1 MIDPSIKGQELD
13 SVSFP
18 IDRSKLVELAR
29 AFHDDDATW
38 YDLAAAS
45 DAGFSELP
53 VPPTVSALVDHWRPG
68 GALSTATAIGAD
80 LARILHGEA
89 SWEYHAPVRVGDELT
104 ATSSVSDVVTREGKR
119 GGTMTMVMIE
129 TRFTRTD
136 GTLVVVR
143 NDTLIE
149 TGAPA

>member
-1 MIDPSIKGQELD
+1 M
-13 SVSFP
+13 
-18 IDRSKLVELAR
+18 
-29 AFHDDDATW
+29 
-38 YDLAAAS
+38 
-45 DAGFSELP
+45 
-53 VPPTVSALVDHWRPG
+53 DHWRPG
-68 GALSTATAIGAD
+68 GPLSTATAIGAD

-89 SWEYHAPVRVGDELT
+89 SWKFHPPIRVGYELT

-119 GGTMTMVMIE
+119 GGAMTMVMIE
-129 TRFTRTD
+129 IRFTRED